1 MFGISDVLLARK
13 GLMSCPIAPPR
24 GFAREA
30 IAVADTRPEG
40 VNQRS
45 EYRVGAERTKGCAR
59 PIRNCPNIVR
69 PKLGGEVRV
78 PA

>member
-1 MFGISDVLLARK
+1 MFGISDALLART
-13 GLMSCPIAPPR
+13 GLMSCPNAPPK

-30 IAVADTRPEG
+30 IAVAETRPEG
-40 VNQRS
+40 VNQMS
-45 EYRVGAERTKGCAR
+45 EYRVGAERTKGCAKPMR
-59 PIRNCPNIVR
+59 ICPNIVR